1 MKLTGLEF
9 SMLSKYETNMRT
21 ALYSGYAR
29 NPGSEAI
36 DMMQAAYNRVAKVN
50 IKTNKGCGTCILHL
64 LQDCGRIYF
73 QDKEE
78 RLAAKHNRPAK
89 GGEKPRI
96 PRVRKDRDGD
106 SGVRKKVPVKTKT
119 SR

>member
-1 MKLTGLEF
+1 MKLTELEF

-21 ALYSGYAR
+21 ALYSGYAS

-73 QDKEE
+73 QDKKEME
-78 RLAAKHNRPAK
+78 AGQSSK
-89 GGEKPRI
+89 GNAEQPTKRQVRQVNDKSVKPR
-96 PRVRKDRDGD
+96 
-106 SGVRKKVPVKTKT
+106 KKKPVTAKK
-119 SR
+119 